1 MRGNFVKKR
10 LLFIVAAIF
19 ATLFIF
25 SNSLQEASTSERS
38 SDFFVEFIADEIRNA
53 GHSPRRL
60 YITRAVRKTAHVL
73 EFALQGLLIT
83 GCFSIPRRRRILY
96 ILLLGLLTGCVDEFI
111 QLFTPGRSAM
121 IQDVFVDFLGTVIGV
136 LTFGILT
143 RIKRKLKKG

>member
-1 MRGNFVKKR
+1 MKKR
-10 LLFIVAAIF
+10 VFFIVAAII

-25 SNSLQEASTSERS
+25 SNSVQEASISDQK

-83 GCFSIPRRRRILY
+83 GCFSIPRRRRIIYVLF
-96 ILLLGLLTGCVDEFI
+96 LGFLTGCIDESI

-121 IQDVFVDFLGTVIGV
+121 IQDVFVDLLGTVIGV
-136 LTFGILT
+136 LTFGIISRL
-143 RIKRKLKKG
+143 KHKLKKG